1 MIRTDQNPSSTPHMR
16 KIHRFRPLLLSLLLA
31 LPAGLAPAQTAM
43 PDPLTGVTDHYWT
56 DPDRPAQTELRDCH
70 LFEVLGWGRGL
81 DEIRS
86 RMRMACHHLAR
97 MGPGG
102 SDANRATVTA
112 LLAFEAESRAQMVN
126 IDRSM
131 RAGAAPDAAPPS
143 GSLVI
148 RTGWWAD
155 AYMQDRLIETHALDL
170 IMGEIFETGR

>member
-1 MIRTDQNPSSTPHMR
+1 MR
-16 KIHRFRPLLLSLLLA
+16 KRNLIRAILLPLLLA
-31 LPAGLAPAQTAM
+31 LPPGPAAAQTAM
-43 PDPLTGVTDHYWT
+43 PDPLSGVTDHYWA
-56 DPDRPAQTELRDCH
+56 DPDRPVQTELRDCH

-81 DEIRS
+81 DETRS

-97 MGPGG
+97 MGAGG
-102 SDANRATVTA
+102 SDADRATISA
-112 LLAFEAESRAQMVN
+112 LLAFEAEARAQMVD

-155 AYMQDRLIETHALDL
+155 AYMQDRLIETHAFDL
-170 IMGEIFETGR
+170 IMGMIFDPDAPGGPEAR